1 MFDFNSTLDDVS
13 NAAAELTND
22 IITSNMDIRCCFY
35 GKYKLL
41 LDITPVSNTDYYKIN
56 NIADSNVKIKSSYI
70 IPRDKFTNIL
80 ITDFS
85 SIDFIYHRY
94 DTFKERA
101 LKYKL
106 LIDKTNNVENNSNF
120 ISIRSNSIFE
130 IAFLGGYDKGNTISE
145 DAIFIKFNNNITFE
159 DIKDIYDTNFY
170 KELDNVLKNN
180 TRL

>member
-1 MFDFNSTLDDVS
+1 M
-13 NAAAELTND
+13 
-22 IITSNMDIRCCFY
+22 
-35 GKYKLL
+35 
-41 LDITPVSNTDYYKIN
+41 
-56 NIADSNVKIKSSYI
+56 
-70 IPRDKFTNIL
+70 FTNIL

-94 DTFKERA
+94 DTFEERA

-180 TRL
+180 